1 MNLFL
6 GDMSKDLAGLTGSL
20 GDMKNQ
26 IPDIEGS
33 ITSALEF
40 VNQVPNIFP
49 FEMPPNPA
57 VSDFYTLAKGPGAQ
71 PDSMTPSPAA
81 IGEIANKAV
90 DIKIPKKIPFAEPSK
105 DQSMVDLVSD
115 KVIDAAK
122 ESHNKFMEAGGQENL
137 NGVHIEHPFIY
148 NDILGC

>member
-1 MNLFL
+1 MLKNMNLFL

-40 VNQVPNIFP
+40 VNQTPNIFP

-71 PDSMTPSPAA
+71 PDSCLLYTSPSPRDR
-81 IGEIANKAV
+81 G
-90 DIKIPKKIPFAEPSK
+90 
-105 DQSMVDLVSD
+105 
-115 KVIDAAK
+115 
-122 ESHNKFMEAGGQENL
+122 
-137 NGVHIEHPFIY
+137 
-148 NDILGC
+148 